1 MADKPIIN
9 IVATKC
15 QPADDA
21 KFNKWYNEVH
31 IPMLMKSPK
40 LLGVARYKVVGSPAN
55 QPVYI
60 AIYKYAG
67 AKDMEEYS
75 KGPELA
81 AARKEMQETWGQKIE
96 VTSRVQYELIQE
108 WKK

>member
-9 IVATKC
+9 IVGTRC

-31 IPMLMKSPK
+31 IPMLFKSQHLK
-40 LLGVARYKVVGSPAN
+40 DVVRYKIIGESAG
-55 QPVYI
+55 QPTYI
-60 AIYKYAG
+60 AIYRFDSLKGFQEFA
-67 AKDMEEYS
+67 
-75 KGPELA
+75 KGPEMED
-81 AARKEMQETWGQKIE
+81 ARKEMQETWGQKIE
-96 VTSRVQYELIQE
+96 IASRVQYELIKE